1 MKLILDTNTALSAL
15 FKPESRAATIIQMW
29 RDNAFE
35 WLSCAQQL
43 EELTRVLARP
53 KIIARVAGGSLTAQ
67 AFVQSMHAGCT
78 FYPLAPPYLP
88 VCRGPKDDYL
98 MALLMLGR
106 PMHLISGD
114 KDLQV
119 LREKWPAILTATE
132 FLDRL

>member
-53 KIIARVAGGSLTAQ
+53 KYFLY
-67 AFVQSMHAGCT
+67 HAVVT
-78 FYPLAPPYLP
+78 L
-88 VCRGPKDDYL
+88 V
-98 MALLMLGR
+98 
-106 PMHLISGD
+106 IE
-114 KDLQV
+114 V
-119 LREKWPAILTATE
+119 
-132 FLDRL
+132 